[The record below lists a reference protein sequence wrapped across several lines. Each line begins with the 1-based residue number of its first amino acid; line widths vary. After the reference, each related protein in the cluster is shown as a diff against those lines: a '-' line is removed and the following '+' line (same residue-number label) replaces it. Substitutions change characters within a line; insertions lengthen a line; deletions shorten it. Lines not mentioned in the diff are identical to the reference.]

1 MTGLGAVIDL
11 YKVYKE
17 TYKTE
22 KEAPTHEPN
31 LEPDVEDSV
40 QGFVDSDSP
49 WHHVIQSHEWDAL
62 TEMLHEYNVP
72 KHKSNKDPGKS
83 KRRLRVVGA
92 AVWVKNKLKKPP
104 ELMEEPPL
112 ESPLLALNEQGHTPL
127 HAAIKNLAPDK
138 CIIRMVFCER
148 KASWVADHD
157 GRLALHWSCLVERN
171 TTVIDRLIRANFH
184 HMQREDKDGKTAL
197 CYAIEKAIERKNNM
211 DGETHTNYWG
221 IPRRQEESEWQERQL
236 QTWAKARFILLS
248 YSVRKK
254 VFVPG
259 ERNLLLN
266 VLENAG
272 PPELVE
278 VCILAAQGMLK
289 NDPTLASHALRL
301 FLNRHYPI
309 KNLQLLL
316 HHFPEEHV
324 ESMQTARKLLT
335 NFYHEGCRRGHP
347 PRKFTFREEMEK
359 FALDPSSK
367 RSLLCQEWWNKIKCL
382 LRLCAHQNSKA
393 KKEIF
398 DDVHLLHA
406 SLANSDTPPSLV
418 QLLMVIKPDAI
429 KLGHPFNHSL
439 LVHQICRTWKYNL
452 YPHSRKMGLMIDVE
466 EPPMEQVLKIVL
478 ATDETLTRKRYLS
491 RLPLHDAV
499 STSKSV
505 EFLDALIQKDK
516 RSLSV
521 RDPMT
526 KLYPFQMAA
535 LGNLNKNAGLWAHAR
550 YTPQAWK
557 TIEPEERARA
567 VDEVIEE
574 KKAEQLST
582 IYFLLRH
589 FPLAVAPSTTARKAH
604 EFRDAHG
611 RGMIS
616 ALYLHLVY
624 ACEEDGEPK
633 VLQSNLELL
642 ENAISQKKIPRE
654 LESWW
659 SKVKF
664 WIRYCYKSEIQLQSD
679 DVFLLHAAVAN
690 PDVPP
695 LLIELLVAL
704 FPNAAALPINGETE
718 YPLHI
723 AAATVRYEA
732 QPYETKDRR
741 GTIEVLFGAYPNAAR
756 VLSPSGTPFHIAQAK
771 GTRSQEELVI
781 LRSFQ
786 GQTKGSNDYGI
797 QDDEAKEE
805 IVVA

>member
-1 MTGLGAVIDL
+1 MSGLGSVIDL

-17 TYKTE
+17 TYGTK
-22 KEAPTHEPN
+22 KEAPPTEPN
-31 LEPDVEDSV
+31 LEPEAEESV
-40 QGFVDSDSP
+40 HGFVDSASP
-49 WHHVIQSHEWDAL
+49 WHHVIQTQEWDAL
-62 TEMLHEYNVP
+62 TEMLQHYDFS
-72 KHKSNKDPGKS
+72 KHNPKDPGKP

-92 AVWVKNKLKKPP
+92 AVWVKNKIKPP
-104 ELMEEPPL
+104 VPPEEPPT
-112 ESPLLALNEQGHTPL
+112 SPLLALNEEGHTPL
-127 HAAIKNLAPDK
+127 HAAIKELAPDK
-138 CIIRMVFCER
+138 CIIRMVLCER

-157 GRLALHWSCLVERN
+157 GRLALHWSCIVERN

-197 CYAIEKAIERKNNM
+197 CYAIEKAIERKNSM
-211 DGETHTNYWG
+211 DRETHSNYWG

-236 QTWAKARFILLS
+236 QTWAKARFILLA

-254 VFVPG
+254 IFVPG

-289 NDPTLASHALRL
+289 KDPTLAAHALRL

-335 NFYHEGCRRGHP
+335 NFYHEGCRRHP
-347 PRKFTFREEMEK
+347 PRTFTFREEMEK
-359 FALDPSSK
+359 FALDPSYK
-367 RSLLCQEWWNKIKCL
+367 QSLLCQEWWNKIKCL

-398 DDVHLLHA
+398 DDIHLLHA

-418 QLLMVIKPDAI
+418 QLLMVMNPDAI
-429 KLGHPFNHSL
+429 KLEHPFNHSL

-452 YPHSRKMGLMIDVE
+452 YPHSRKIGVMIDVE

-478 ATDETLTRKRYLS
+478 ATDQTLTRKRYLN

-499 STSKSV
+499 NTSKSV

-535 LGNLNKNAGLWAHAR
+535 LGTLNKNAGLWAHAR
-550 YTPQAWK
+550 YTPEAWK
-557 TIEPEERARA
+557 MIEPEERARA

-611 RGMIS
+611 KGMIS

-624 ACEEDGEPK
+624 ACDEDGEHT
-633 VLQSNLELL
+633 VLQSNMELL
-642 ENAISQKKIPRE
+642 ENATAQKEIPRE

-664 WIRYCYKSEIQLQSD
+664 WIRYCYKSEIQLRSD
-679 DVFLLHAAVAN
+679 DAFLLHAAVAN

-704 FPNAAALPINGETE
+704 FPDSAALPINGTTE

-723 AAATVRYEA
+723 AAATAKYDA
-732 QPYETKDRR
+732 QPYEKKDRR
-741 GTIEVLFGAYPNAAR
+741 GTIEVLFGAYPNAAC
-756 VLSPSGTPFHIAQAK
+756 VLSPSGTPFDIAQAK
-771 GTRSQEELVI
+771 GTRSQEELVV
-781 LRSFQ
+781 LRSFS
-786 GQTKGSNDYGI
+786 GHSMGSIDGI
-797 QDDEAKEE
+797 EDDEAKEE
-805 IVVA
+805 IVVV